1 MKIKKKKKRNK
12 KNIKIKIKMKM
23 SVTDLT
29 CWKRSVNSKSFIFG
43 SDFVY
48 FRWENI
54 NSDPNMKLLLYTEHT
69 NYHY

>member
-1 MKIKKKKKRNK
+1 MKIKKKKRNK
-12 KNIKIKIKMKM
+12 KKIKIKRKM

-48 FRWENI
+48 FRRENT
-54 NSDPNMKLLLYTEHT
+54 NSDLNMKLLPYTEHT
-69 NYHY
+69 NYHYG